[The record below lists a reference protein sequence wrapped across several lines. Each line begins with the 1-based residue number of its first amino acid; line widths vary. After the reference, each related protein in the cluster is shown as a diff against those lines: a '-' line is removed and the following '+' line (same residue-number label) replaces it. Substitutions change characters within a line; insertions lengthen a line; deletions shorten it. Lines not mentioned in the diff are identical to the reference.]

1 MTEHCGGA
9 VRTHVETVQDSRVR
23 SRKPRRGFSIVP
35 FFGDLVVLTR
45 LVRDPRSH
53 VGYKALAI
61 FTILYVLWPL
71 DLVPEAIMPAVAWID
86 DVGIVLAI
94 RLVLGRVLDAYRYPL
109 FAKPVTEPGA
119 QFASG

>member
-1 MTEHCGGA
+1 
-9 VRTHVETVQDSRVR
+9 VQDPRAR

-35 FFGDLVVLTR
+35 FFGDLVALTR

-61 FTILYVLWPL
+61 FTILYVVWPL
-71 DLVPEAIMPAVAWID
+71 DLVPEAIMPAIAWID
-86 DVGIVLAI
+86 DVGIVLAL
-94 RLVLGRVLDAYRYPL
+94 RFALGRVLDAYRYPL
-109 FAKPVTEPGA
+109 FTKPARDPAA